1 MDKTNKNLESEVD
14 LLRKRIA
21 VLEELNAHYKEIEER
36 FSEARE
42 YAQNI
47 VETVREPLIIM
58 DGELKVISANK
69 AFYKTFQV
77 NSEETQGQFIYDL
90 GNGQWDIP
98 DLRKLLIEVITK
110 KDTLD
115 DFEITHKFETIGE
128 KTMLLNARRIP
139 PTPAKPRII
148 LLAIEDVT
156 EYKNMQ
162 REVSMNLTDK
172 VNERTK
178 QLDVVNSQLKEK
190 ISELEI
196 FNKAAIG
203 RELRLMELEKEIKEL
218 RDKTER
224 HGDQSAN

>member
-1 MDKTNKNLESEVD
+1 MDTTNEQYNNEVK
-14 LLRKRIA
+14 LLRKRIE
-21 VLEELNAHYKEIEER
+21 VLEELNAHYREIEEK

-69 AFYKTFQV
+69 AFYKVFKV
-77 NSEETQGQFIYDL
+77 NQEETQGKFIYDL

-98 DLRKLLIEVITK
+98 ELRKLLIEVITK

-115 DFEITHKFETIGE
+115 DYEIEHRFETIGQ

-156 EYKNMQ
+156 EYKKMRQ
-162 REVSMNLTDK
+162 ELAIGCAEK
-172 VNERTK
+172 VNEGTK
-178 QLDVVNSQLKEK
+178 QLDAINQQLKEK
-190 ISELEI
+190 IDELET

-203 RELRLMELEKEIKEL
+203 RELKLMELEKEIKEL
-218 RDKTER
+218 REKTK
-224 HGDQSAN
+224 

>member
-1 MDKTNKNLESEVD
+1 MDKHNKNLENEVG

-36 FSEARE
+36 FAEARE

-77 NSEETQGQFIYDL
+77 NSEETQGKFIYDL

-98 DLRKLLIEVITK
+98 ELRELLKDIITK
-110 KDTLD
+110 ADTLD
-115 DFEITHKFETIGE
+115 DYEISHKFETIGE

-156 EYKNMQ
+156 EYKHMQ
-162 REVSMNLTDK
+162 REVSLNLTEK

-203 RELRLMELEKEIKEL
+203 RELRLMELEQEIKEL
-218 RDKTER
+218 RDKTEK
-224 HGDQSAN
+224 HGDRPTN